1 MRVNDIVFIALFAA
15 ITAALGLAPPITLP
29 VIPVPITAQT
39 LGVMLAGSI
48 LGAWRGGLALL
59 LFIALVAAGLP
70 VLSGGRGGLGVLL
83 FSPSAG
89 FLLAFPVAAFVIG
102 WLTERVWRRFDIVRA
117 FLINVVGGVG
127 VVYAVGIPGVAL
139 IGDLSLVQAAAGS
152 AVFIPGD
159 LIKAG
164 IAALAAVF
172 VRRGY
177 PLIEGARS

>member
-39 LGVMLAGSI
+39 LGVILAGSI

-102 WLTERVWRRFDIVRA
+102 WLTERVWRRFDLLRA

-127 VVYAVGIPGVAL
+127 VVYAIGIPGVAL

>member
-102 WLTERVWRRFDIVRA
+102 WLTERVWRRFDIARA

>member
-1 MRVNDIVFIALFAA
+1 MRINDIVYVALFAA

-29 VIPVPITAQT
+29 IVPVPITAQS

-48 LGAWRGGLALL
+48 LGARRGGLALL

-89 FLLAFPVAAFVIG
+89 FLLAFPIAAFIVG
-102 WLTERVWRRFDIVRA
+102 WLTELSWSRLNVARA
-117 FLINVVGGVG
+117 FVFNVVGGIG
-127 VVYAVGIPGVAL
+127 VVYALGIPGLA
-139 IGDLSLVQAAAGS
+139 IMGDLSLVQAASAS

-159 LIKAG
+159 IIKAAL
-164 IAALAAVF
+164 AAMAAVF

-177 PLIEGARS
+177 PLIAASRS

>member
-1 MRVNDIVFIALFAA
+1 
-15 ITAALGLAPPITLP
+15 
-29 VIPVPITAQT
+29 
-39 LGVMLAGSI
+39 
-48 LGAWRGGLALL
+48 
-59 LFIALVAAGLP
+59 
-70 VLSGGRGGLGVLL
+70 VLL

-102 WLTERVWRRFDIVRA
+102 WLTERVWRRFDIARA

>member
-1 MRVNDIVFIALFAA
+1 
-15 ITAALGLAPPITLP
+15 
-29 VIPVPITAQT
+29 
-39 LGVMLAGSI
+39 
-48 LGAWRGGLALL
+48 
-59 LFIALVAAGLP
+59 
-70 VLSGGRGGLGVLL
+70 
-83 FSPSAG
+83 
-89 FLLAFPVAAFVIG
+89 
-102 WLTERVWRRFDIVRA
+102 
-117 FLINVVGGVG
+117 

>member
-1 MRVNDIVFIALFAA
+1 MRISDIVYIALFAA

-29 VIPVPITAQT
+29 VVPVPITAQSV
-39 LGVMLAGSI
+39 GVMLAGSI
-48 LGAWRGGLALL
+48 LGARRGGLALL

-102 WLTERVWRRFDIVRA
+102 WLTELSWSRLNVARA
-117 FLINVVGGVG
+117 FVFNVVGGIG
-127 VVYAVGIPGVAL
+127 VVYALGIPGLAL
-139 IGDLSLVQAAAGS
+139 IGDLGIAEAAAAS
-152 AVFIPGD
+152 ATFIPGD
-159 LIKAG
+159 IIKAA
-164 IAALAAVF
+164 IAAMAAVF

-177 PLIEGARS
+177 PLIEGARW